1 MIEYLYSCPACGQ
14 GQNVPGLCEVCA
26 SEIQQTQ
33 ELKEAIRNVIKDL
46 KKAYELITKAL
57 EEKDMDSLYDAQILV
72 LDAKDLLEIVLEGD

>member
-1 MIEYLYSCPACGQ
+1 MIEYHYEYPGCGCGQ
-14 GQNVPGLCEVCA
+14 NTPGLCEVCA
-26 SEIQQTQ
+26 TKIQENTK
-33 ELKEAIRNVIKDL
+33 LKEAIKDVVKDL